1 MSDEEHDALL
11 SKLMDEKTNP
21 ELARMSKD
29 GTPFEPSSK
38 TLKKENKKKA
48 VARKRSIA
56 TTDRPSVRKELQ
68 EIKQEKLKSAAPKM
82 PVKNKSTIM
91 NWFRKQK
98 EEMIEIQVDDTERRI
113 IVRALADL
121 RDKQRMAH
129 KNYDFLDSLIVKV
142 CDANVN
148 KAYFD
153 KLPQK

>member
-1 MSDEEHDALL
+1 
-11 SKLMDEKTNP
+11 
-21 ELARMSKD
+21 
-29 GTPFEPSSK
+29 
-38 TLKKENKKKA
+38 
-48 VARKRSIA
+48 
-56 TTDRPSVRKELQ
+56 
-68 EIKQEKLKSAAPKM
+68 
-82 PVKNKSTIM
+82 M

-153 KLPQK
+153 KLPQKQSVIASDIENIAFFVSLTCCFFTLYLLNCA

>member
-1 MSDEEHDALL
+1 MFRNFQRIKDED
-11 SKLMDEKTNP
+11 N
-21 ELARMSKD
+21 
-29 GTPFEPSSK
+29 
-38 TLKKENKKKA
+38 
-48 VARKRSIA
+48 IC
-56 TTDRPSVRKELQ
+56 
-68 EIKQEKLKSAAPKM
+68 
-82 PVKNKSTIM
+82 
-91 NWFRKQK
+91 
-98 EEMIEIQVDDTERRI
+98 IQVDDTERRI